1 MIWPLLLA
9 LAVQTAPATPAT
21 PTRVL
26 VLDLAREGDVAVGV
40 VENVTALVSANLA
53 TYPELDVVA
62 NADVRQM
69 MALEGTKQE
78 MGCGDTSCLAELA
91 GALGARF
98 VVFGSVGRLGTKT
111 ILHIN
116 LFDSSTTQSTGREFV
131 EVTDPGELPAVLPPH
146 IRKLLTRTYAEL
158 GFTLPPERVAV
169 VAAPVERSP
178 LPMVLVGG
186 GAAAVVVGGIVAAV
200 GALPR
205 LEYASELANYKN
217 ATDTAT
223 AVAARDAA
231 VRDASDWNTW
241 GAALAV
247 TGGVVGVAGVVGAV
261 IGAVGLVGGGE

>member
-21 PTRVL
+21 PVRVL

-78 MGCGDTSCLAELA
+78 MGCGDASCLAELA

-146 IRKLLTRTYAEL
+146 IRKLLTRTYEEP
-158 GFTLPPERVAV
+158 GFTLPSE
-169 VAAPVERSP
+169 PVTTVQRSP
-178 LPMVLVGG
+178 LPMVLAGG

-200 GALPR
+200 GLLPR
-205 LEYASELANYKN
+205 LEYASALANYDN

-231 VRDASDWNTW
+231 VRNASDWNTW

-261 IGAVGLVGGGE
+261 VGAAGLVGDGE